1 MMAVARVAAE
11 TPSTELPCTMG
22 AAIKNNPICS

>member
-11 TPSTELPCTMG
+11 TPSTELPYTMG
-22 AAIKNNPICS
+22 AAIKNNPTCS